1 MLPPVGSRVRLRF
14 GTADVI
20 ATVTEHRGPL
30 AVGGRELLAL
40 RFQFEHSA
48 DPIELEI
55 PLDEVTVLDDVA

>member
-1 MLPPVGSRVRLRF
+1 MQLRF

-30 AVGGRELLAL
+30 AVGGRELIAI

-48 DPIELEI
+48 DAIELEI
-55 PLDEVTVLDDVA
+55 PIDEVTLLDDVA